1 MGSFAVAQKV
11 QLKDGRILQ
20 GKMMVLPGVAK
31 NPIASRPDDEQNQ
44 SMPILMVHDELRRTY
59 VPKFFLDNVI
69 DEGIETQIRIKLW
82 QNVSNSGG
90 AISSVGPSLGIT
102 PFDEF
107 GRRIYRM
114 QTRDGPLAVV
124 QGITEIAPRYVK
136 VEGLRG
142 QPRSPVWDMRLATSS
157 IPRETLARILAR
169 AVSHDD
175 PQNWLKV
182 VRFYLQA
189 ERYREASLELEAVIR
204 QFPEME
210 GLEPIARDLKQMGAR
225 RILQE
230 IELRSAAGQHELVR
244 RLLDNFPPEEVAG
257 ETLQQ
262 VREMTADYAGRTAR
276 LQSVKGLLQAVA
288 EQVSDEDHRT
298 LVQPLVQEIIANL
311 THNNLKRLVPF
322 IQLADDASL
331 SADEK
336 VALATSGWVL
346 GADGAKQKIS
356 VAISLLQVRDMV
368 RKYLREPLAHE
379 RLTLLESIRS
389 AEGADVPSLARL
401 IAYMTPPWEIPE
413 KSVREYGAY
422 ELTAPGQSENG
433 DFRYLV
439 QLPPEYDASRRY
451 PTIVALNGAYNSP
464 RQELEFW
471 TGSPPRSEAGEM
483 TGARRGQAMRHG
495 YITIA
500 IDWQKTQQYEYEYTL
515 REHEAVL
522 TCLRDA
528 TRRFHIDNDRV
539 YLTGH
544 GMGGDAAWDLAVAHP
559 DVWAG
564 VLPFVAQFSQVKKYV
579 QHYWENARYVPLY
592 FVAGEKDGS
601 RMSGNAAVLD
611 KFFLKRFDTTVVEYL
626 GRGHEP
632 FSDEVLE
639 AFSWMELPTH
649 RRRGSPP
656 EFTCNTMRPWDNFFW
671 WIEGRNFP
679 NSVHPANWPLRN
691 ARPTQIYGRVQKA
704 NHLLAK
710 TAAEQTTLW
719 LSPDLVDFSKPIEIT
734 LNGRKLGIASG
745 STRPDPE
752 VLLEDVRTRGDR
764 HRPFWAK
771 LQIP

>member
-1 MGSFAVAQKV
+1 MGSVAVAQKV

>member
-1 MGSFAVAQKV
+1 MGSVAVAQKV

-311 THNNLKRLVPF
+311 THNNLKRLMPF

-401 IAYMTPPWEIPE
+401 IAHMTPPWEIPE

-632 FSDEVLE
+632 FPDEVLE

>member
-31 NPIASRPDDEQNQ
+31 NPIASRSDDEQNQ

-189 ERYREASLELEAVIR
+189 ERYREASFELEAVVR

-210 GLEPIARDLKQMGAR
+210 GLEPIARDLKRMGAR

-389 AEGADVPSLARL
+389 VEGADVPSLARL
-401 IAYMTPPWEIPE
+401 IAHMTPPWEIPE
-413 KSVREYGAY
+413 KGVREYGAY

-528 TRRFHIDNDRV
+528 IRRFHIDNDRV

-611 KFFLKRFDTTVVEYL
+611 KFFLKRFDATVVEYL

-632 FSDEVLE
+632 FPDEVLE

-691 ARPTQIYGRVQKA
+691 ARPTQVYGRVQKA

-710 TAAEQTTLW
+710 TAAKQTTLW
-719 LSPDLVDFSKPIEIT
+719 LSPDIVDFSKPIVIT

>member
-1 MGSFAVAQKV
+1 MGSVAVAQKV

-311 THNNLKRLVPF
+311 THNNLKRLMPF

-632 FSDEVLE
+632 FPDEVLE

>member
-1 MGSFAVAQKV
+1 MGSVAVAQKV

-69 DEGIETQIRIKLW
+69 EEGIETQIRIKLW

-90 AISSVGPSLGIT
+90 AISSVGPSLGID

-175 PQNWLKV
+175 PQDWLKV

-189 ERYREASLELEAVIR
+189 ERYREASLELEAIIR

-210 GLEPIARDLKQMGAR
+210 GLEAIARDLKRMGAR

-276 LQSVKGLLQAVA
+276 LQSVKGLLQTVA
-288 EQVSDEDHRT
+288 KQVSDEDHRT
-298 LVQPLVQEIIANL
+298 LVEPLVQEIIANL

-322 IQLADDASL
+322 IQFADDASL

-401 IAYMTPPWEIPE
+401 IAHMTPPWEIPE

-451 PTIVALNGAYNSP
+451 PTIVALNGAYSSP

-471 TGSPPRSEAGEM
+471 TGSPPRSEAGET

-544 GMGGDAAWDLAVAHP
+544 GTGGDAAWDLAVAHP

-632 FSDEVLE
+632 FPDEVLE

-691 ARPTQIYGRVQKA
+691 ARPTQVYGRVQKA

-719 LSPDLVDFSKPIEIT
+719 LSPDIVDFSKPIEIT

-752 VLLEDVRTRGDR
+752 VLLEDVRTRSDR

>member
-311 THNNLKRLVPF
+311 THNNLKRLMPF

-401 IAYMTPPWEIPE
+401 IAHMTPPWEIPE

-500 IDWQKTQQYEYEYTL
+500 IDWQKKQQYEYEYTL

-691 ARPTQIYGRVQKA
+691 ARPTQVYGRVQKA